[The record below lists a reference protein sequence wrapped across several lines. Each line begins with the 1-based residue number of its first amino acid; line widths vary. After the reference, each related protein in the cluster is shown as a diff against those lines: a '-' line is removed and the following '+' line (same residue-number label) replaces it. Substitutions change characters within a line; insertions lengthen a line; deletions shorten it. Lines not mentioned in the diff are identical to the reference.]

1 MLMVPVS
8 GNMFRPEFGRL
19 GENMD
24 YTFCSPDITDL
35 SKSLLAVQKNLQPA
49 VKDATN
55 PFCKNRYATL
65 NSIMDCCRMAL
76 LENGILLTQYPV
88 PVEGENLG
96 LVTKLVHAETG
107 QYQASLAVIPLAK
120 PDAQAM
126 GSAFTYGRRYALSA
140 MLGIVTEEDDDGNA
154 ASWQKGKPG
163 NAKTALSR
171 QSNIIRKNQPNT
183 RTPLSELLAD
193 LGLEDLLPC
202 YREYLRSEYGCN
214 TDKITVQQYE
224 EQKAM
229 LESCKQEPLKLRD
242 LMRTLH
248 GYK

>member
-1 MLMVPVS
+1 
-8 GNMFRPEFGRL
+8 
-19 GENMD
+19 MD
-24 YTFCSPDITDL
+24 YTFSSPEITEL
-35 SKSLLAVQKNLQPA
+35 SKALIAVQKNLQPA

-65 NSIMDCCRMAL
+65 NSIMDSCRSAL
-76 LENGILLTQYPV
+76 LDNGVLLTQYPI
-88 PVEGENLG
+88 PVENGSLG
-96 LVTKLVHAETG
+96 LVTKLVHAESG

-120 PDAQAM
+120 LDPQAM

-154 ASWQKGKPG
+154 ASWQKGKAG
-163 NAKTALSR
+163 NAKPAPAR
-171 QSNIIRKNQPNT
+171 QQNSGRQNPPNN
-183 RTPLSELLAD
+183 RIPLSEMLAE

-202 YREYLRSEYGCN
+202 YRQYLRSEYGCN
-214 TDKITVQQYE
+214 NADTISVQQYE
-224 EQKAM
+224 EQRAM
-229 LESCKQEPLKLRD
+229 LQSCKSDPLNLRN

>member
-1 MLMVPVS
+1 
-8 GNMFRPEFGRL
+8 
-19 GENMD
+19 MD
-24 YTFCSPDITDL
+24 YTFSSPEITEL
-35 SKSLLAVQKNLQPA
+35 SKALIAVQKNLQPA

-65 NSIMDCCRMAL
+65 NSIMDSCRSAL
-76 LENGILLTQYPV
+76 LENGVLLTQYPV
-88 PVEGENLG
+88 PVDGENLG
-96 LVTKLVHAETG
+96 LVTKLVHAESG

-120 PDAQAM
+120 PDPQAM

-154 ASWQKGKPG
+154 ASWQKPRPKNTKPNPAG
-163 NAKTALSR
+163 QQNYVK
-171 QSNIIRKNQPNT
+171 KNQINN
-183 RTPLSELLAD
+183 RIPLSELLTE

-202 YREYLRSEYGCN
+202 YREYLRAEYGCA

-229 LESCKQEPLKLRD
+229 LERCRNEPLNLRNF
-242 LMRTLH
+242 MRTLH